1 MELVNDLLTFIEHS
15 PTAFHAV
22 ANIAKELEASG
33 RTRLSEGEKW
43 ELEAGKGYFV
53 TRNMSSVIAFD
64 VPEGEADSF
73 RMIAAHSDSP
83 TFKVM

>member
-1 MELVNDLLTFIEHS
+1 MKHVNELLDFIEKS

-22 ANIAKELEASG
+22 ENICAELDRSG

-43 ELEAGKGYFV
+43 ELEPGRGYFV

-64 VPEGEADSF
+64 LPEGEPDSF
-73 RMIAAHSDSP
+73 RLVAAHSDSP
-83 TFKVM
+83 TYNIK